1 MPPLSILT
9 PLQRDF
15 LSVFFTRPVSTRFF
29 LTGGTAISE
38 FYLHHR
44 YSEDLDLFTLDSNA
58 LDVMENDITGIVQE
72 IGCTWSPGVKATDFR
87 PIFLQRGSEPKLKI
101 DFVRDPGPQFGK
113 CQSFAQIVV
122 DSELNIA
129 VNKVTAIFGRAAPKD
144 FVDLYFLLKKGYDLD
159 ELIRLA
165 KDKDLG
171 LTEFYFA
178 GMLRE
183 SRRITTLPRMI
194 EPLTA
199 EELRAFFEPLA
210 TRLIRQL
217 KPRE

>member
-1 MPPLSILT
+1 MAQPSLLT
-9 PLQRDF
+9 PLQRTF
-15 LSVFFTRPVSTRFF
+15 LDEFFRQPVGQEFF
-29 LTGGTAISE
+29 LTGGTALAA

-44 YSEDLDLFTLDSNA
+44 YSEDIDLFTINDAA
-58 LDVMENDITGIVQE
+58 LQDVSSGLPAIAAKLGAMIEDR
-72 IGCTWSPGVKATDFR
+72 FR
-87 PIFLQRGSEPKLKI
+87 TVSFRQTFVRAGAEELKI
-101 DFVRDPGPQFGK
+101 DFVRDVGAQFGEH
-113 CQSFAQIVV
+113 QRFGNIIV

-129 VNKVTAIFGRAAPKD
+129 VNKVTTIFGRTTSKD
-144 FVDLYFLLKKGYDLD
+144 FVDLYFLLKRGYDLD
-159 ELIRLA
+159 ELIRMA
-165 KDKDLG
+165 KEKDLG

-183 SRRITTLPRMI
+183 SRRIATLPRMI